1 MTLDAVVIGAGA
13 DGLVAAHYLARA
25 GKRVF
30 VLERRDGN
38 PPWPDAGWTPPRVVR
53 ELALARH
60 GLRTAAP
67 DPWLAVPLPDGGRL
81 ELWRDVRKSADAIRR
96 LSPRD
101 AERWPAFCERMA
113 RLARLLEALY
123 AAPPFDP
130 LSRAPADLWRL
141 ALTGLRARRLGRQGM
156 LDLLRLLPMPVQ
168 DLLDDWFE
176 SDVLKGAVGAAGILH
191 LKQGPRSGGTA
202 FGLLHHHVG
211 SPPGVFRPPSSNL
224 GRVLESLPGVEVRR
238 GDRAVVARIA
248 VRDGRVTG
256 VVLAHGEEIA
266 APCVISEADPRT
278 TLCDLLEPGWL
289 DPDVVGA
296 VRHVRCRGVTA
307 RVMLTLDRAP
317 GFEVLAVAPSLDYLE
332 RAYDHAKYGRISEQP
347 YLEARHEAGSNAG
360 EHRVTVH
367 AQFAPYAPADGGW
380 DAARREA
387 LGDRGVRTLAE
398 HVPALSDTVVSRT
411 VLAPP
416 DLEAAWGWPEGQPYH
431 AELALDQVLFM
442 RPMPQ
447 LSAYRAPVGGLY
459 LCGPAMHPGAGIAGA
474 AGANAAKVVLRDG

>member
-1 MTLDAVVIGAGA
+1 
-13 DGLVAAHYLARA
+13 
-25 GKRVF
+25 
-30 VLERRDGN
+30 
-38 PPWPDAGWTPPRVVR
+38 
-53 ELALARH
+53 
-60 GLRTAAP
+60 
-67 DPWLAVPLPDGGRL
+67 
-81 ELWRDVRKSADAIRR
+81 
-96 LSPRD
+96 
-101 AERWPAFCERMA
+101 
-113 RLARLLEALY
+113 
-123 AAPPFDP
+123 
-130 LSRAPADLWRL
+130 
-141 ALTGLRARRLGRQGM
+141 
-156 LDLLRLLPMPVQ
+156 
-168 DLLDDWFE
+168 
-176 SDVLKGAVGAAGILH
+176 
-191 LKQGPRSGGTA
+191 
-202 FGLLHHHVG
+202 
-211 SPPGVFRPPSSNL
+211 
-224 GRVLESLPGVEVRR
+224 
-238 GDRAVVARIA
+238 
-248 VRDGRVTG
+248 
-256 VVLAHGEEIA
+256 
-266 APCVISEADPRT
+266 
-278 TLCDLLEPGWL
+278 
-289 DPDVVGA
+289 
-296 VRHVRCRGVTA
+296 
-307 RVMLTLDRAP
+307 MLTLDRAP